1 MTNFIGRVEQ
11 ELNIAP
17 GTLAAETPIAGIPQ
31 MDSLGR
37 VTLLVM
43 LDSEYGTYV
52 EPQHI
57 DACETVADLYALVDR
72 KSAAA

>member
-1 MTNFIGRVEQ
+1 MTTFIGRVEQ
-11 ELNIAP
+11 ELNIAR
-17 GTLAAETPIAGIPQ
+17 GTLVPETPLAGIPQ

-43 LDSEYGTYV
+43 MDSEYGVYV
-52 EPQHI
+52 EPQQI
-57 DACETVADLYALVDR
+57 DGCETVADLFGLVDR